1 MLPPSA
7 PRRLALTADVS
18 ATCAETSRGVRIP
31 LCYAEALS
39 MTSWTRTGQQ
49 GPPQRCLA
57 SRIIRGS
64 RRSAEDVGSTVVL
77 HCILTAH
84 ATALLHAEAT
94 PSRAP
99 HVRSSKTDGLA
110 VSTFLRGS
118 EVTVIELE
126 DKLPSTELSAQA
138 LAPDC
143 LMAAGFQVFRCRRGH
158 LVLKLD
164 VQPVAKAPA
173 RRIRSRLE
181 ILTVVRKPDHDLR
194 VSLRLDRATHNTETH
209 QGPSA
214 LRDERRDDRVKWPFP
229 RPDHI
234 GMTRP

>member
-1 MLPPSA
+1 MLPPST
-7 PRRLALTADVS
+7 PSRLAVTADVS

-64 RRSAEDVGSTVVL
+64 RRSAEDVGSTVVP

-99 HVRSSKTDGLA
+99 SRPLVKNRRLGRQYVSQRQRSNRHLA
-110 VSTFLRGS
+110 G
-118 EVTVIELE
+118 
-126 DKLPSTELSAQA
+126 
-138 LAPDC
+138 
-143 LMAAGFQVFRCRRGH
+143 G
-158 LVLKLD
+158 
-164 VQPVAKAPA
+164 
-173 RRIRSRLE
+173 
-181 ILTVVRKPDHDLR
+181 
-194 VSLRLDRATHNTETH
+194 
-209 QGPSA
+209 
-214 LRDERRDDRVKWPFP
+214 
-229 RPDHI
+229 
-234 GMTRP
+234 